1 MLFLLEMKNA
11 LYMTD
16 SYLKEFEAVVESVKD
31 DKYIVL
37 DQTAFYPNGGGQPHD
52 TGIMIKD
59 NEEYPIVFAGKFE
72 GRISH
77 EIAKPG
83 LNIGDKITG
92 KINWGRRYRL
102 MRMHTA
108 AHIIDAI
115 LYNEARAL
123 CTGNQLGLDKSRI
136 DFSLDVLDRGKIQ
149 QYIDMANEW
158 VKKAVDVKIYF
169 LPREEALKI
178 PGVIKLASVMPP
190 EVRELR
196 IVEIPGIDLQA
207 DGGTQV
213 KNTSEIGKIS
223 LVSVENKGK
232 NNRRMYYTL
241 D

>member
-1 MLFLLEMKNA
+1 MENA
-11 LYMTD
+11 LYMKD

-31 DKYIVL
+31 DRYIVL
-37 DQTAFYPNGGGQPHD
+37 SQTAFYPKGGGQEHD
-52 TGIMIKD
+52 TGILIC
-59 NEEYPIVFAGKFE
+59 NGEEYPVVFAGKFE
-72 GRISH
+72 GKISH
-77 EIAKPG
+77 EISKPG
-83 LNIGDKITG
+83 LKLGDKVTG
-92 KINWGRRYRL
+92 KIDWDRRYRH

-115 LYNEARAL
+115 LYNEAKAL
-123 CTGNQLGLDKSRI
+123 CTGNQLGIDKSRI
-136 DFSLDVLDRGKIQ
+136 DFSLDVLDREKIQ

-158 VKKAVDVKIYF
+158 VNKAIDVKIYF

-178 PGVIKLASVMPP
+178 PGVVKLAAVMPP
-190 EVRELR
+190 EVKELR

>member
-1 MLFLLEMKNA
+1 MQNA

-16 SYLKEFEAVVESVKD
+16 SYLKEFEAIVESVKD

-37 DQTAFYPNGGGQPHD
+37 SQSAFYPQGGGQPSD
-52 TGIMIKD
+52 TGSIICD
-59 NEEYPIVFAGKFE
+59 GGEYPVVFAGKFE

-77 EIAKPG
+77 EVEKPG
-83 LNIGDKITG
+83 LKIDDKITG
-92 KINWGRRYRL
+92 KIDWDRRYRL

-108 AHIIDAI
+108 AHIIDAV
-115 LYNEARAL
+115 LFNEAKAL

-136 DFSLDVLDRGKIQ
+136 DFSLDVLDRDKIQ
-149 QYIDMANEW
+149 QYIDMTNEW
-158 VKKAVDVKIYF
+158 VQKAVDVKIYF

-178 PGVIKLASVMPP
+178 PGIVKLASVMPP
-190 EVRELR
+190 EVKELR
-196 IVEIPGIDLQA
+196 IVEIPGIDMQA

>member
-1 MLFLLEMKNA
+1 MESA
-11 LYMTD
+11 LYLKD
-16 SYLKEFEAVVESVKD
+16 SYVREFEASVESVKD
-31 DKYIVL
+31 DKYVIL
-37 DQTAFYPNGGGQPHD
+37 DSTYFYPNGGGQPFD
-52 TGIMIKD
+52 TGVMSANNQD
-59 NEEYPIVFAGKFE
+59 YSVVFVGKFD

-77 EIAKPG
+77 EVAKPG
-83 LNIGDKITG
+83 LKVGDKVTG
-92 KINWGRRYRL
+92 KIDWDRRYRL

-108 AHIIDAI
+108 AHIIDAV
-115 LYNEARAL
+115 LYNEAKAL
-123 CTGNQLGLDKSRI
+123 CTGNQLGTDKSRI

-149 QYIDMANEW
+149 QYIEMANEW
-158 VKKAVDVKIYF
+158 VQKAIDVKIYF

-178 PGVIKLASVMPP
+178 PGVVKLAAVMPP
-190 EVRELR
+190 EVKELR

-232 NNRRMYYTL
+232 NNRRMYYTV

>member
-1 MLFLLEMKNA
+1 MESA
-11 LYMTD
+11 LYLKD
-16 SYLKEFEAVVESVKD
+16 SYVRGFEASVESVKD
-31 DKYIVL
+31 DKYVIL
-37 DQTAFYPNGGGQPHD
+37 DSTYFYPNGGGQPFD
-52 TGIMIKD
+52 TGVMSAD
-59 NEEYPIVFAGKFE
+59 GQDYPVIFVGKFE
-72 GRISH
+72 GNISH
-77 EIAKPG
+77 EVAKPG
-83 LNIGDKITG
+83 LKVGDKVTG
-92 KINWGRRYRL
+92 KIDWDRRYRL

-108 AHIIDAI
+108 AHIIDAV
-115 LYNEARAL
+115 LYNEAKAL
-123 CTGNQLGLDKSRI
+123 CTGNQLGTDKSRI

-158 VKKAVDVKIYF
+158 VQKAIDVKIYF

-178 PGVIKLASVMPP
+178 PGVVKLAAVMPP
-190 EVRELR
+190 EVKELR

-232 NNRRMYYTL
+232 NNRRMYYTV

>member
-1 MLFLLEMKNA
+1 MENA
-11 LYMTD
+11 LYMKD
-16 SYLKEFEAVVESVKD
+16 SYLKEFEATVEAVKD
-31 DKYIVL
+31 DKYVVL
-37 DQTAFYPNGGGQPHD
+37 SQSAFYPQGGGQPFD
-52 TGIMIKD
+52 TGAMLAD
-59 NEEYPIVFAGKFE
+59 GQEYPIVFVGKFE
-72 GRISH
+72 GKISH
-77 EIAKPG
+77 EVAKPG
-83 LNIGDKITG
+83 LKVGDKVAG
-92 KINWGRRYRL
+92 KIDWDRRYRL

-115 LYNEARAL
+115 LYNEAGAL
-123 CTGNQLGLDKSRI
+123 CTGNQLGTDKSRI
-136 DFSLDVLDRGKIQ
+136 DFSLDALDRDKIR
-149 QYIDMANEW
+149 QYICMANEW
-158 VKKAVDVKIYF
+158 VKKDIDVKIYF

-178 PGVIKLASVMPP
+178 PGIVKLAAVMPP
-190 EVRELR
+190 EVKELR

>member
-1 MLFLLEMKNA
+1 
-11 LYMTD
+11 MTD
-16 SYLKEFEAVVESVKD
+16 SYLKEFEANVESVNH
-31 DKYIVL
+31 DKYVVL
-37 DQTAFYPNGGGQPHD
+37 DKTAFYPSGGGQPHD
-52 TGIMIKD
+52 TGVMIS
-59 NEEYPIVFAGKFE
+59 NSSEYSVVYAGKFE
-72 GRISH
+72 GKISH
-77 EIAKPG
+77 EVAKPG
-83 LNIGDKITG
+83 LKVGDKVTG
-92 KINWGRRYRL
+92 KIDWDRRYRL

-115 LYNEARAL
+115 LYNEAKAL
-123 CTGNQLGLDKSRI
+123 CTGNQLGIDKSRI
-136 DFSLDVLDRGKIQ
+136 DFSLDVLDRDRIQ
-149 QYIDMANEW
+149 QYIDMASEW

-178 PGVIKLASVMPP
+178 PGVVKLAAVMPP
-190 EVRELR
+190 EVNELR

-232 NNRRMYYTL
+232 NNRRMYYTV

>member
-1 MLFLLEMKNA
+1 MQNA

-16 SYLKEFEAVVESVKD
+16 SYLKEFEATVESVKD

-37 DQTAFYPNGGGQPHD
+37 SQSAFYPQGGGQPFD
-52 TGIMIKD
+52 TGVVLAD
-59 NEEYPIVFAGKFE
+59 GQEYPIIFVGKFD
-72 GRISH
+72 GKISH
-77 EIAKPG
+77 EVSKPA
-83 LNIGDKITG
+83 LKVGDKVTG
-92 KINWGRRYRL
+92 RIDWDRRYRH

-115 LYNEARAL
+115 LYNEAGAL
-123 CTGNQLGLDKSRI
+123 CTGNQIGLDKTRI
-136 DFSLDVLDRGKIQ
+136 DFSLDVLDRDKIQ
-149 QYIDMANEW
+149 QYVEMANEW
-158 VKKAVDVKIYF
+158 VKKAIDVKIYT

-178 PGVIKLASVMPP
+178 PGVVKLAAVMPP
-190 EVRELR
+190 EVKELR

-232 NNRRMYYTL
+232 NNRRVYYTL
-241 D
+241 N

>member
-1 MLFLLEMKNA
+1 MENA

-16 SYLKEFEAVVESVKD
+16 SYLKEFEAIVESIKD
-31 DKYIVL
+31 EKYVILDK
-37 DQTAFYPNGGGQPHD
+37 TAFYPQGGGQPFD
-52 TGIMIKD
+52 TGAILT
-59 NEEYPIVFAGKFE
+59 NSQEYPVVYCGKFE
-72 GRISH
+72 GKISH
-77 EIAKPG
+77 EVAKPG
-83 LNIGDKITG
+83 LKAGDKVKGRID
-92 KINWGRRYRL
+92 WDRRYRL

-108 AHIIDAI
+108 AHIIDAV
-115 LYNEARAL
+115 LYNEAKAL
-123 CTGNQLGLDKSRI
+123 CTGNQLGTDKSRI
-136 DFSLDVLDRGKIQ
+136 DFSLDVLDRDKIQ

-158 VKKAVDVKIYF
+158 VHKAVDVKIYF

-178 PGVIKLASVMPP
+178 PGVVKLAAVMPP
-190 EVRELR
+190 EVKELR

-213 KNTSEIGKIS
+213 NNTSEIGMIS

>member
-1 MLFLLEMKNA
+1 MKDA

-16 SYLKEFEAVVESVKD
+16 SYLKEFEAVVESVRD
-31 DKYIVL
+31 DKFVIL
-37 DQTAFYPNGGGQPHD
+37 NETAFYPQGGGQPFD
-52 TGIMIKD
+52 TGVMKNND
-59 NEEYPIVFAGKFE
+59 DDYPVIFVGKFE

-77 EIAKPG
+77 EVSKPG
-83 LNIGDKITG
+83 LKVGDLVSCKID
-92 KINWGRRYRL
+92 WGRRYRL
-102 MRMHTA
+102 MRMHTS

-115 LYNEARAL
+115 LYQESGAL

-136 DFSLDVLDRGKIQ
+136 DFSLDTLDREKIQ
-149 QYIDMANEW
+149 QYVDIANEW
-158 VKKAVDVKIYF
+158 VQKAVDVKIYS
-169 LPREEALKI
+169 LPREDALKI
-178 PGVIKLASVMPP
+178 PGIVKLASAMPP

-232 NNRRMYYTL
+232 NNRRMYFTL

>member
-1 MLFLLEMKNA
+1 MQ
-11 LYMTD
+11 D
-16 SYLKEFEAVVESVKD
+16 SYLKEFEATVESVKD

-37 DQTAFYPNGGGQPHD
+37 NKTAFYPSGGGQPND
-52 TGIMIKD
+52 TGLIICND
-59 NEEYPIVFAGKFE
+59 ENYPVVYAGKFS
-72 GRISH
+72 GQISH
-77 EIAKPG
+77 EVSKPG
-83 LNIGDKITG
+83 LEPGDKVIG
-92 KINWGRRYRL
+92 RIDWDRRYKL

-115 LYNEARAL
+115 LYREAGAL
-123 CTGNQLGLDKSRI
+123 CTGNQLGVDKSRI
-136 DFSLDVLDRGKIQ
+136 DFSLDVLDRDKIQ

-158 VKKAVDVKIYF
+158 VKKAIDVKIYF

-178 PGVIKLASVMPP
+178 PGVVKLASVMPP
-190 EVRELR
+190 EVEELR

-213 KNTSEIGKIS
+213 KNTSEIGQIS

-232 NNRRMYYTL
+232 NNRRMYYTI